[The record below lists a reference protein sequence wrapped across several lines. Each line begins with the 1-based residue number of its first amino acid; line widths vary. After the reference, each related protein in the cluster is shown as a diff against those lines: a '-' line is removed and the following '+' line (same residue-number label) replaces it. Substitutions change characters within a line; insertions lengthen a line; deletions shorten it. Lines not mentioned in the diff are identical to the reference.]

1 MNASTL
7 FFSRSEAH
15 TKDKTERTVVHSVG
29 RLRTPQ

>member
-1 MNASTL
+1 MKVLTL
-7 FFSRSEAH
+7 LFSRSETH